1 MKKMISRKYNECITP
16 EKNKIVKNPLW
27 WKKLRKGITSIG
39 TGIVGSRLLALL
51 LHIIVTPIGVSMWF
65 IRNLK
70 NAISVDIKNHK
81 NNARPVFASAPYA
94 LAIALLTV
102 GSIKLYSVNPKA
114 YIDELIDSTKSKITE
129 KVIERTVPIVPTTRT
144 KSFGKDVTNTVE
156 NMKDTV
162 KDNVIWIGENLVTNP
177 VVTTAEP
184 EPEPEVSEEI
194 VEEVVEEPANT
205 VEEVEEPVNVNIGPA
220 PIDPHPQISDDVNK
234 QAEAEA
240 SGEVVEKNPEGATE
254 TPDVRRSFVQ

>member
-1 MKKMISRKYNECITP
+1 MKIIREYNKYVTP

-27 WKKLRKGITSIG
+27 WIKLRKGITSIG

-51 LHIIVTPIGVSMWF
+51 LHIIATPIGVSMWF
-65 IRNLK
+65 ARNFK
-70 NAISVDIKNHK
+70 NAISVDIRNRK

-94 LAIALLTV
+94 LALALITA
-102 GSIKLYSVNPKA
+102 GSIKLYTMNPKM
-114 YIDELIDSTKSKITE
+114 YINGFVDSAKTKIAE
-129 KVIERTVPIVPTTRT
+129 KVIEKTVPVVPTTRT
-144 KSFGKDVTNTVE
+144 KSFGKDDITNTVE
-156 NMKDTV
+156 NVKDTV

-184 EPEPEVSEEI
+184 EPEVEVSEEEI
-194 VEEVVEEPANT
+194 VEEVIEEPAST
-205 VEEVEEPVNVNIGPA
+205 IEEPEDIGPA
-220 PIDPHPQISDDVNK
+220 PIDSQVNETLNDIK
-234 QAEAEA
+234 ERAEAEA

>member
-1 MKKMISRKYNECITP
+1 MKIIREYNEYVTP
-16 EKNKIVKNPLW
+16 EKNKLVKNPLW
-27 WKKLRKGITSIG
+27 WIKIRKGITSIG

-51 LHIIVTPIGVSMWF
+51 LHIIATPIGVSMWF
-65 IRNLK
+65 VRNFK
-70 NAISVDIKNHK
+70 NAISVDIRNRK

-94 LAIALLTV
+94 LALALITA
-102 GSIKLYSVNPKA
+102 GSIKLYTMNPKM
-114 YIDELIDSTKSKITE
+114 YINGFVDSAKTKIAE
-129 KVIERTVPIVPTTRT
+129 KVIEKTVPVVPTTRT
-144 KSFGKDVTNTVE
+144 KSFGKDDVTNTVE

-184 EPEPEVSEEI
+184 EPEVSEEEI
-194 VEEVVEEPANT
+194 VEEVIEEPASTVEEP
-205 VEEVEEPVNVNIGPA
+205 EDIGPA
-220 PIDPHPQISDDVNK
+220 PIDPQVNETLNDEK
-234 QAEAEA
+234 ERAEAEA

>member
-1 MKKMISRKYNECITP
+1 MKIIREYNKYVTP

-27 WKKLRKGITSIG
+27 WIKIRKGITSIG
-39 TGIVGSRLLALL
+39 TGVVGSRLLALL
-51 LHIIVTPIGVSMWF
+51 LHIIATPIGVSMWF
-65 IRNLK
+65 ARNFK
-70 NAISVDIKNHK
+70 NAISVDIRNRK

-94 LAIALLTV
+94 LALALITA
-102 GSIKLYSVNPKA
+102 GSIKLYTMNPKM
-114 YIDELIDSTKSKITE
+114 YINEFVDSTKTKIAE
-129 KVIERTVPIVPTTRT
+129 KVIEKTVPVVPTTRT
-144 KSFGKDVTNTVE
+144 KSFGKDDVTNTVE

-184 EPEPEVSEEI
+184 EPEVEVSEEEI
-194 VEEVVEEPANT
+194 VEEVIEEPASTVEEP
-205 VEEVEEPVNVNIGPA
+205 EDIGPA
-220 PIDPHPQISDDVNK
+220 PIDPQVNETLNDIK
-234 QAEAEA
+234 ERTEAEA

>member
-1 MKKMISRKYNECITP
+1 MKIIREYNKYVTP

-27 WKKLRKGITSIG
+27 WIKIRKGITSIG
-39 TGIVGSRLLALL
+39 TGVVGSRLLALL
-51 LHIIVTPIGVSMWF
+51 LHIIATPIGVSMWF
-65 IRNLK
+65 VRNFK
-70 NAISVDIKNHK
+70 NAISVDIRNRK

-94 LAIALLTV
+94 LALALITA
-102 GSIKLYSVNPKA
+102 GSIKLYTMNPKM
-114 YIDELIDSTKSKITE
+114 YINGFVDSAKTKIAE
-129 KVIERTVPIVPTTRT
+129 KVIEKTVPVVPTTRT
-144 KSFGKDVTNTVE
+144 KSFGKDDITNTVE

-184 EPEPEVSEEI
+184 EPEVEVSEEEI
-194 VEEVVEEPANT
+194 VEEVIEEPAST
-205 VEEVEEPVNVNIGPA
+205 IEEPEDIGPA
-220 PIDPHPQISDDVNK
+220 PIDPQVSETLNEIK
-234 QAEAEA
+234 ERAEAEA

>member
-1 MKKMISRKYNECITP
+1 MKIIREYNKYVTP

-27 WKKLRKGITSIG
+27 WIKIRKGITSIG
-39 TGIVGSRLLALL
+39 TGVVGSRLLALL
-51 LHIIVTPIGVSMWF
+51 LHIIATPIGASMWF
-65 IRNLK
+65 ARNFK
-70 NAISVDIKNHK
+70 NAISVDIRNRK

-94 LAIALLTV
+94 LALALITA
-102 GSIKLYSVNPKA
+102 GSIKLYTMNPKM
-114 YIDELIDSTKSKITE
+114 YINGFVDSAKTKIAE
-129 KVIERTVPIVPTTRT
+129 KVIEKTVPVVPTTRT
-144 KSFGKDVTNTVE
+144 KSFGKDDVTNTVE

-184 EPEPEVSEEI
+184 EPEVEVSEEEI
-194 VEEVVEEPANT
+194 VEEVIEEPAST
-205 VEEVEEPVNVNIGPA
+205 IEEPEDIGPA
-220 PIDPHPQISDDVNK
+220 PIDPQVNETLNAIK
-234 QAEAEA
+234 ERAEAEA

>member
-1 MKKMISRKYNECITP
+1 MKIREYNEYVTP

-27 WKKLRKGITSIG
+27 WIKIRKGITSIG

-51 LHIIVTPIGVSMWF
+51 LHIIATPIGASMWF
-65 IRNLK
+65 VRNFK
-70 NAISVDIKNHK
+70 NAISVDIRNRK

-94 LAIALLTV
+94 LALALITA
-102 GSIKLYSVNPKA
+102 GSIKLYTMNPKM
-114 YIDELIDSTKSKITE
+114 YINGFVDSAKTKIAE
-129 KVIERTVPIVPTTRT
+129 KVIEKTVPVVPTTRT
-144 KSFGKDVTNTVE
+144 KSFGKDDITNTVE
-156 NMKDTV
+156 NVKDTV

-184 EPEPEVSEEI
+184 EPEVSEEI
-194 VEEVVEEPANT
+194 VEEVNEEPAST
-205 VEEVEEPVNVNIGPA
+205 IEEPEDIGPA
-220 PIDPHPQISDDVNK
+220 PIDPQVNETLNDIK
-234 QAEAEA
+234 ERTEAEA

>member
-1 MKKMISRKYNECITP
+1 MKIREYNEYVTP

-27 WKKLRKGITSIG
+27 WIKIRKGITSIG

-51 LHIIVTPIGVSMWF
+51 LHIIATPIGASMWF
-65 IRNLK
+65 VRNFK
-70 NAISVDIKNHK
+70 NAISVDIRNRK

-94 LAIALLTV
+94 LALALITA
-102 GSIKLYSVNPKA
+102 GSIKLYTMNPKM
-114 YIDELIDSTKSKITE
+114 YINGFVDSAKTKIAE
-129 KVIERTVPIVPTTRT
+129 KVIEKTVPVVPTTRT
-144 KSFGKDVTNTVE
+144 KSFGKDDITNTVE
-156 NMKDTV
+156 NVKDTV

-184 EPEPEVSEEI
+184 EPEVSEEEI
-194 VEEVVEEPANT
+194 VEEVIEEPASTVEEP
-205 VEEVEEPVNVNIGPA
+205 EDIGPA
-220 PIDPHPQISDDVNK
+220 PIDPQVNETLNDIK
-234 QAEAEA
+234 ERTEAEA

>member
-1 MKKMISRKYNECITP
+1 MKIIREYNKYVTP

-27 WKKLRKGITSIG
+27 WIKIRKGITSIG

-51 LHIIVTPIGVSMWF
+51 LHIIATPIGASMWF
-65 IRNLK
+65 VRNFK
-70 NAISVDIKNHK
+70 NAISVDIRNRK

-94 LAIALLTV
+94 LALALITA
-102 GSIKLYSVNPKA
+102 GSIKLYTMNPKM
-114 YIDELIDSTKSKITE
+114 YINEFVDSAKTKIAE
-129 KVIERTVPIVPTTRT
+129 KVIEKTVPVVPTTRT
-144 KSFGKDVTNTVE
+144 KSFGKDDVTNTVE
-156 NMKDTV
+156 NMTDTV

-177 VVTTAEP
+177 VVTTTVVTTSEP

-194 VEEVVEEPANT
+194 VEEVIEEPASTVEEP
-205 VEEVEEPVNVNIGPA
+205 EDIGPA
-220 PIDPHPQISDDVNK
+220 PIDPQVSETLNDIKDR
-234 QAEAEA
+234 AEAEA

>member
-1 MKKMISRKYNECITP
+1 MKIIREYNKYVTP

-27 WKKLRKGITSIG
+27 WIKIRKGITSIG
-39 TGIVGSRLLALL
+39 TGVVGSRLLALL
-51 LHIIVTPIGVSMWF
+51 LHIIATPIGASMWF
-65 IRNLK
+65 ARNFK
-70 NAISVDIKNHK
+70 NAISVDIRNRK

-94 LAIALLTV
+94 LALALITA
-102 GSIKLYSVNPKA
+102 GSIKLYTMNPKM
-114 YIDELIDSTKSKITE
+114 YINGFVDSAKTKIAE
-129 KVIERTVPIVPTTRT
+129 KVIEKTVPVVPTTRT
-144 KSFGKDVTNTVE
+144 KSFGKDDITNTVE

-184 EPEPEVSEEI
+184 EPEVSEEEI
-194 VEEVVEEPANT
+194 VEEVIEEPASTVEEP
-205 VEEVEEPVNVNIGPA
+205 EDIGPA
-220 PIDPHPQISDDVNK
+220 PIDPQVNETLNDEK
-234 QAEAEA
+234 ERAEAEA

>member
-1 MKKMISRKYNECITP
+1 MKIIREYNKYVTP

-27 WKKLRKGITSIG
+27 WIKIRKGITSIG

-51 LHIIVTPIGVSMWF
+51 LHIIATPIGASMWF
-65 IRNLK
+65 ARNFK
-70 NAISVDIKNHK
+70 NAISVDIRNRK

-94 LAIALLTV
+94 LALALITA
-102 GSIKLYSVNPKA
+102 GSIKLYTMNPRM
-114 YIDELIDSTKSKITE
+114 YINGFVDSAKTKIAE
-129 KVIERTVPIVPTTRT
+129 KVIEKTVPVVPTTRT
-144 KSFGKDVTNTVE
+144 KSFGKDDVTNTVE
-156 NMKDTV
+156 NVKDTV

-184 EPEPEVSEEI
+184 EPEVSEEEI
-194 VEEVVEEPANT
+194 VEEVIEEPASTVEEP
-205 VEEVEEPVNVNIGPA
+205 EDIGPA
-220 PIDPHPQISDDVNK
+220 PIDPQISETLNDIK
-234 QAEAEA
+234 ERTEAEA

>member
-1 MKKMISRKYNECITP
+1 MKIREYNEYVTP

-27 WKKLRKGITSIG
+27 WIKIRKGITSIG

-51 LHIIVTPIGVSMWF
+51 LHIIATPIGASMWF
-65 IRNLK
+65 VRNFK
-70 NAISVDIKNHK
+70 NAISVDIRNRK

-94 LAIALLTV
+94 LALTLITA
-102 GSIKLYSVNPKA
+102 GSIKLYTMNPKM
-114 YIDELIDSTKSKITE
+114 YINGFVDSAKTKIAE
-129 KVIERTVPIVPTTRT
+129 KVIEKTVPVVPTTRT
-144 KSFGKDVTNTVE
+144 KSFGKDDITNTVE
-156 NMKDTV
+156 NVKDTV

-184 EPEPEVSEEI
+184 EPEVSEEEI
-194 VEEVVEEPANT
+194 VEEVIEEPASTVEEP
-205 VEEVEEPVNVNIGPA
+205 EDIGPA
-220 PIDPHPQISDDVNK
+220 PIDPQISETLNDIK
-234 QAEAEA
+234 ERTEAEA

>member
-1 MKKMISRKYNECITP
+1 MKIREYNEYVTP

-27 WKKLRKGITSIG
+27 WKKIRKGITSIG

-51 LHIIVTPIGVSMWF
+51 LHIIATPIGVSMWF
-65 IRNLK
+65 VRNFK
-70 NAISVDIKNHK
+70 NAISVDIRNRK
-81 NNARPVFASAPYA
+81 NNARPIFASAPYA
-94 LAIALLTV
+94 LALALITA
-102 GSIKLYSVNPKA
+102 GSIKLYTMNPKM
-114 YIDELIDSTKSKITE
+114 YINEFVDSAKTKIAE
-129 KVIERTVPIVPTTRT
+129 KVIEKTVPVVPTTRT
-144 KSFGKDVTNTVE
+144 KSFGKDDVTNTVE

-184 EPEPEVSEEI
+184 EPEVEVSEEEI
-194 VEEVVEEPANT
+194 VEEVIEEPAST
-205 VEEVEEPVNVNIGPA
+205 IEEPEDIGPA
-220 PIDPHPQISDDVNK
+220 PIDPQVNETLNDIK
-234 QAEAEA
+234 ERAEAEE

>member
-1 MKKMISRKYNECITP
+1 MKIREYNEYVTP

-27 WKKLRKGITSIG
+27 WIKIRKGITSIG

-51 LHIIVTPIGVSMWF
+51 LHIIATPIGASMWF
-65 IRNLK
+65 VRNFK
-70 NAISVDIKNHK
+70 NAISVDIRNRK

-94 LAIALLTV
+94 LALALITA
-102 GSIKLYSVNPKA
+102 GSIKLYTMNPKM
-114 YIDELIDSTKSKITE
+114 YINGFVDSAKTKIAE
-129 KVIERTVPIVPTTRT
+129 KVIEKTVPVVPTTRT
-144 KSFGKDVTNTVE
+144 KSFGKDDITNTVE

-184 EPEPEVSEEI
+184 EPEVEVSEEEI
-194 VEEVVEEPANT
+194 VEEVIEEPAST
-205 VEEVEEPVNVNIGPA
+205 IEEPENIGPA
-220 PIDPHPQISDDVNK
+220 PIDPQVNETLNDIK
-234 QAEAEA
+234 ERTEAEA

>member
-1 MKKMISRKYNECITP
+1 MKIIRDFDKYVTP
-16 EKNKIVKNPLW
+16 ERNKLVKNPLW
-27 WKKLRKGITSIG
+27 WRKLRKGITSIG

-51 LHIIVTPIGVSMWF
+51 LHIIITPIGATMWF
-65 IRNLK
+65 VRNLK
-70 NAISVDIKNHK
+70 NAISVDIRNRK

-94 LAIALLTV
+94 LALALITA
-102 GSIKLYSVNPKA
+102 GSIKLYMMNPKM
-114 YIDELIDSTKSKITE
+114 YINGFVDSAKTKIAE
-129 KVIERTVPIVPTTRT
+129 KVIEKTVPVVPTTRT
-144 KSFGKDVTNTVE
+144 KSFGKDDITNTVE

-184 EPEPEVSEEI
+184 EPEVEVSEEEI
-194 VEEVVEEPANT
+194 VEEVIEEPASTVEEP
-205 VEEVEEPVNVNIGPA
+205 EDIGPA
-220 PIDPHPQISDDVNK
+220 PIDPQVNETLNEIK
-234 QAEAEA
+234 ERAEAEA

>member
-1 MKKMISRKYNECITP
+1 MKIIREYNKYVTP

-27 WKKLRKGITSIG
+27 WIKIRKGITSIG
-39 TGIVGSRLLALL
+39 TGVVGSRLLALL
-51 LHIIVTPIGVSMWF
+51 LHIIATPIGVSMWF
-65 IRNLK
+65 VRNFK
-70 NAISVDIKNHK
+70 NAISVDIRNRK

-94 LAIALLTV
+94 LALALITA
-102 GSIKLYSVNPKA
+102 GSIKLYTMNPKM
-114 YIDELIDSTKSKITE
+114 YINGFVDSAKTKIAE
-129 KVIERTVPIVPTTRT
+129 KVIEKTVPVVPTTRT
-144 KSFGKDVTNTVE
+144 KSFGKDDVTNTVE

-184 EPEPEVSEEI
+184 EPEVEVSEEEI
-194 VEEVVEEPANT
+194 VEEVIEEPAST
-205 VEEVEEPVNVNIGPA
+205 IEEPEDIGPA
-220 PIDPHPQISDDVNK
+220 PIDPQVNETLNDIK
-234 QAEAEA
+234 ERAEAES

>member
-1 MKKMISRKYNECITP
+1 MKIIREYNKYVTP

-27 WKKLRKGITSIG
+27 WIKIRKGITSIG
-39 TGIVGSRLLALL
+39 TGVVGSRLLALL
-51 LHIIVTPIGVSMWF
+51 LHIIATPIGVSMWF
-65 IRNLK
+65 VRNFK
-70 NAISVDIKNHK
+70 NAISVDIRNRK

-94 LAIALLTV
+94 LALALITA
-102 GSIKLYSVNPKA
+102 GSIKLYTMNPKM
-114 YIDELIDSTKSKITE
+114 YINGFVDSAKTKIAE
-129 KVIERTVPIVPTTRT
+129 KVIEKTVPVVPTTRT
-144 KSFGKDVTNTVE
+144 KSFGKDDVTNTVE

-184 EPEPEVSEEI
+184 EPEVSEEEI
-194 VEEVVEEPANT
+194 VEEVIEEPASTVEEP
-205 VEEVEEPVNVNIGPA
+205 EDIGPA
-220 PIDPHPQISDDVNK
+220 PIDPQVNETLNDEK
-234 QAEAEA
+234 ERAEAEA

>member
-1 MKKMISRKYNECITP
+1 MKIIREYNKYVTP

-27 WKKLRKGITSIG
+27 WIKIRKGITSIG
-39 TGIVGSRLLALL
+39 TGVVGSRLLALL
-51 LHIIVTPIGVSMWF
+51 LHIIATPIGVSMWF
-65 IRNLK
+65 VRNFK
-70 NAISVDIKNHK
+70 NAISVDIRNRK

-94 LAIALLTV
+94 LALALITA
-102 GSIKLYSVNPKA
+102 GSIKLYTMNPKM
-114 YIDELIDSTKSKITE
+114 YINGFVDSAKTKIAE
-129 KVIERTVPIVPTTRT
+129 KVIEKTVPVIPTTRT
-144 KSFGKDVTNTVE
+144 KSFGKDDVTNTVE

-184 EPEPEVSEEI
+184 EPEVEVSEEEI
-194 VEEVVEEPANT
+194 VEEVIEEPAST
-205 VEEVEEPVNVNIGPA
+205 IEEPEDIGPA
-220 PIDPHPQISDDVNK
+220 PIDPQVNETLNDVK
-234 QAEAEA
+234 ERAEAEA

>member
-1 MKKMISRKYNECITP
+1 MKIIREYNKYVTP

-27 WKKLRKGITSIG
+27 WIKIRKGITSIG
-39 TGIVGSRLLALL
+39 TGVVGSRLLALL
-51 LHIIVTPIGVSMWF
+51 LHIIATPIGVSMWF
-65 IRNLK
+65 ARNFK
-70 NAISVDIKNHK
+70 NAISVDIRNRK

-94 LAIALLTV
+94 LALALITA
-102 GSIKLYSVNPKA
+102 GSIKLYTMNPRM
-114 YIDELIDSTKSKITE
+114 YINGFVDSAKTKIAE
-129 KVIERTVPIVPTTRT
+129 KVIEKTVPVVPTTRT
-144 KSFGKDVTNTVE
+144 KSFGKDDITNTVE

-184 EPEPEVSEEI
+184 EPEVEVSEEEI
-194 VEEVVEEPANT
+194 VEEVIEEPAST
-205 VEEVEEPVNVNIGPA
+205 IEEPEDIGPA
-220 PIDPHPQISDDVNK
+220 PIDPQVNETLNDVK
-234 QAEAEA
+234 ERAEAEA